1 MILKIIYHKEIH
13 LITQFYLIIEN
24 LNNSLSMIYHTK
36 IK

>member
-13 LITQFYLIIEN
+13 LIIQCYLIIEN
-24 LNNSLSMIYHTK
+24 LNNSVSMIYNTK